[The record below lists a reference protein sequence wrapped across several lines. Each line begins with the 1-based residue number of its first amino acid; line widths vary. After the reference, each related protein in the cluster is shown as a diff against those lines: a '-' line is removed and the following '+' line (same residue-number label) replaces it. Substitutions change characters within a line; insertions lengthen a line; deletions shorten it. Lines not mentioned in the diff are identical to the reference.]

1 MFTDCFYRKEV
12 LTLNKEIC
20 YNFKICQFN
29 HFVQDRFLLQDLGVF
44 ARPELALVLY
54 LCSINPG
61 LLD

>member
-1 MFTDCFYRKEV
+1 MFKDRFYRKEV
-12 LTLNKEIC
+12 LTLNKEIR

-29 HFVQDRFLLQDLGVF
+29 NFVQDRFLLQELGVF
-44 ARPELALVLY
+44 VRPELALVLY